1 MPSTYAM
8 HDGKRITM
16 TSDQRGVSE
25 RAPEWAKQ
33 EWRVTLRHNGKR
45 MTFPYYGGG
54 AASNPSADDVVESLT
69 MDASALSQDFAE
81 WCDEFGYDVDSRQAH
96 KTYNACR
103 SLGKRFARM
112 MGE

>member
-1 MPSTYAM
+1 MPNTYAI

-25 RAPEWAKQ
+25 RAPIWAKQ

-54 AASNPSADDVVESLT
+54 AASDPSADDVVESLT

-81 WCDEFGYDVDSRQAH
+81 WCVDLGYDVDSRQAH

-103 SLGKRFARM
+103 SIGKRFSRM

>member
-1 MPSTYAM
+1 M
-8 HDGKRITM
+8 HNGKRVTM
-16 TSDQRGVSE
+16 TSDQRGVSDG
-25 RAPEWAKQ
+25 APIWAKQ
-33 EWRVTLRHNGKR
+33 EWRVTLRHNGRR

-54 AASNPSADDVVESLT
+54 SASDPTCDDVVESLT

-103 SLGKRFARM
+103 SLGKRFTRM

>member
-1 MPSTYAM
+1 M

-16 TSDQRGVSE
+16 TLDQIGVSDN
-25 RAPEWAKQ
+25 APDWVKQ
-33 EWRVTLRHNGKR
+33 EWRVTLRNGRKR

-54 AASNPSADDVVESLT
+54 AASDPSADDVVESLT
-69 MDASALSQDFAE
+69 VDAYALSTDFAE
-81 WCDEFGYDVDSRQAH
+81 WCYEFDYDVDSRQAH

-103 SLGKRFARM
+103 NLAKRFARM